1 MLGRWALAIAVCL
14 SAALASVAQ
23 ERTGEGGSTGPTKK
37 RNGPTVRS
45 EDAIQKA
52 VQKQIAEEEKALQRK
67 AELLTFAEQ
76 NLPQLRSLLDTLEA
90 KRPEQ
95 FRTALL
101 NLARDEKRLSGLEKL
116 DPERFELELKRW
128 TTDQRIQIVTARLAL
143 QGESD
148 GIRSEMK
155 ELLATRN
162 ELRLQWLQLDLERSR
177 ERVVRLEG
185 LIQEAIRPSDAELQ
199 RQLDQLIARTK
210 REAQAKTTPPENKAD
225 RELKKHTRR

>member
-1 MLGRWALAIAVCL
+1 M
-14 SAALASVAQ
+14 
-23 ERTGEGGSTGPTKK
+23 
-37 RNGPTVRS
+37 
-45 EDAIQKA
+45 
-52 VQKQIAEEEKALQRK
+52 QKQIAEEEKALQRK

-225 RELKKHTRR
+225 RELKKDKRR

>member
-1 MLGRWALAIAVCL
+1 MLGRCSLAIAVCL

-23 ERTGEGGSTGPTKK
+23 ERTGGDGPTGPTKK
-37 RNGPTVRS
+37 RNGSTVRS
-45 EDAIQKA
+45 EEAIQQAERKR
-52 VQKQIAEEEKALQRK
+52 IAEEDKALQRK
-67 AELLTFAEQ
+67 AELLAFATEH
-76 NLPQLRSLLDTLEA
+76 LPQLRLLLDTLEA

-101 NLARDEKRLSGLEKL
+101 NLARDEKRLSSFEKL

-128 TTDQRIQIVTARLAL
+128 KTEQRIQIATAKLAL
-143 QGESD
+143 QGESE

-155 ELLATRN
+155 ELLETRN
-162 ELRLQWLQLDLERSR
+162 ELRLQWMQMDLERSR

-185 LIQEAIRPSDAELQ
+185 LIQEAVRPSDAELQ

-210 REAQAKTTPPENKAD
+210 RESQAKTTTPENEAD
-225 RELKKHTRR
+225 RELKKDKRR